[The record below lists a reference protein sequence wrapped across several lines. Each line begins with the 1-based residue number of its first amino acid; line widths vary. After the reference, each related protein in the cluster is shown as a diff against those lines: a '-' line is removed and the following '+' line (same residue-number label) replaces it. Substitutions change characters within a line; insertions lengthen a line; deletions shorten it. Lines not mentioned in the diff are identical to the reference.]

1 MAGVEFVEDKMMD
14 MAKFFYNSDTL
25 TLNLLPVAIAGLA
38 LTLGKKHIFLCHYYR
53 LPLPPGLLPLLYLI
67 LQPQPA
73 TAVSSAYAEY
83 HQAEHHAANLE
94 YVHNDAHAAYE
105 PPIEPALDSYG
116 GSYDSY
122 GAPIGDPQSIYT
134 PPTF

>member
-1 MAGVEFVEDKMMD
+1 MD
-14 MAKFFYNSDTL
+14 MARFFFNSDTI

-38 LTLGKKHIFLCHYYR
+38 LTLGKHIYFVIITD
-53 LPLPPGLLPLLYLI
+53 LPYPGLLPLLYLI

-73 TAVSSAYAEY
+73 TAVSSAYTEY
-83 HQAEHHAANLE
+83 YQAEHHAAALGD
-94 YVHNDAHAAYE
+94 VHNDALAAYE
-105 PPIEPALDSYG
+105 VPIEAALDSYG

-122 GAPIGDPQSIYT
+122 GAHIGGPQSIYT